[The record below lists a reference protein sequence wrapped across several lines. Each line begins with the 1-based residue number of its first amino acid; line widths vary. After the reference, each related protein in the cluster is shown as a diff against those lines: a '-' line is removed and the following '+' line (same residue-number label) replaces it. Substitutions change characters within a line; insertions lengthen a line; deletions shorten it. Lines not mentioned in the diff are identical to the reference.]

1 VTDFLKQ
8 HFAGRP
14 TKALGRLPGR
24 AAPVDRGGGR
34 LPGHA
39 PQTGVCSRE
48 VLKRVLHHDAAAVIL
63 AHNQPSVGT
72 DPARAD
78 AMLTATLRSTLSL
91 IEVRVLDPPVVAAQ
105 RSMSFAERGLL

>member
-1 VTDFLKQ
+1 
-8 HFAGRP
+8 
-14 TKALGRLPGR
+14 
-24 AAPVDRGGGR
+24 
-34 LPGHA
+34 
-39 PQTGVCSRE
+39 
-48 VLKRVLHHDAAAVIL
+48 VLHHDAAAVIL
-63 AHNQPSVGT
+63 AHNQPSGGT